1 MHKNYE
7 LYKNYILDGMIRQA
21 YNELGMKKT
30 PFLREGLERT
40 IMTQVLEAAMLICFG
55 FSWPMN
61 AYKNFK
67 AKTAKSMSLPF
78 TLLIISGY
86 IAGISAKLYSHNVNY
101 VFVVYVLNLIIVLAN
116 VVIYFVNRKYDKRRE
131 NMTD

>member
-1 MHKNYE
+1 
-7 LYKNYILDGMIRQA
+7 
-21 YNELGMKKT
+21 
-30 PFLREGLERT
+30 
-40 IMTQVLEAAMLICFG
+40 MTQVLEAAMLICFG